1 MSGPKCQAVMA
12 TMVTSTK
19 KVPNKGIGSGGKF
32 PGPNGKK
39 PGGNGFHG
47 GGGSGDRS
55 KRKFSPASYRIT
67 MWMVLAAIVMMFGAL
82 SAAYVMVSEEQRKPV
97 PMPRMFFISTGLILV
112 SSATFHRAKRS
123 LQQDREHAYLRW
135 LLVTLGLGV
144 GFLVS
149 QLVGWRELARAGVYF
164 SGHPRSTFFYLATAL
179 HGGHL
184 VGGIGLV
191 FYLVIR
197 RLRPLWQLQAE
208 KNTAWTRVV
217 GLYWHTMDGIWIWLF
232 VLLLIFK

>member
-1 MSGPKCQAVMA
+1 
-12 TMVTSTK
+12 MVTSTK
-19 KVPNKGIGSGGKF
+19 KVRNKGIGSGGKF

-47 GGGSGDRS
+47 GGDRS
-55 KRKFSPASYRIT
+55 RRKFSQASYRIT

-97 PMPRMFFISTGLILV
+97 PMPRMFFVSTGLILV
-112 SSATFHRAKRS
+112 SSATFHWAKRS
-123 LQQDREHAYLRW
+123 FQQDRAGAYLRW
-135 LLVTLGLGV
+135 LFVTLGLGI

-184 VGGIGLV
+184 LGGIGLV

-197 RLRPLWQLQAE
+197 RLRPLWQLNAE

-232 VLLLIFK
+232 ALLLIFK

>member
-1 MSGPKCQAVMA
+1 
-12 TMVTSTK
+12 MVTSTK
-19 KVPNKGIGSGGKF
+19 KVANKGIGSGGKI

-55 KRKFSPASYRIT
+55 RRKFSPASYRIT

-82 SAAYVMVSEEQRKPV
+82 SAAYVMVSEEQRTPV
-97 PMPRMFFISTGLILV
+97 PMPRMFFVSTGLILA
-112 SSATFHRAKRS
+112 SSATFHWAKSS
-123 LQQDREHAYLRW
+123 LQEDRARAYLRW

-144 GFLVS
+144 GFLAS
-149 QLVGWRELARAGVYF
+149 QLIGWRELARAGVYF

-184 VGGIGLV
+184 LGGIGLV

-197 RLRPLWQLQAE
+197 RLRPLWQLHAE
-208 KNTAWTRVV
+208 KNTAWTRVT
-217 GLYWHTMDGIWIWLF
+217 GLYWHAMDGIWIWLF